1 MREDRGAGFSK
12 IFAALLIAASIGGIA
27 ACATTQSHN
36 YVICNDMA
44 ANVTCPDNTANVVIG
59 M

>member
-1 MREDRGAGFSK
+1 MARAIAG
-12 IFAALLIAASIGGIA
+12 IAILATLAIA
-27 ACATTQSHN
+27 ACTTTGERG

-44 ANVTCPDNTANVVIG
+44 QNTTCPDKTANVVVG